1 MILIGKL
8 ESIFRTIAK
17 LSTIS
22 YVRIQYT
29 SFSVNAFYVN
39 NVTNITK
46 NITLDVVLFTKYSNL
61 YNHDIAIL

>member
-1 MILIGKL
+1 MILLGKP
-8 ESIFRTIAK
+8 EPTFWTIAK

-29 SFSVNAFYVN
+29 SFSVNAFHVN

-46 NITLDVVLFTKYSNL
+46 NITLDVILFTKYTNL
-61 YNHDIAIL
+61 HNHDIAIL